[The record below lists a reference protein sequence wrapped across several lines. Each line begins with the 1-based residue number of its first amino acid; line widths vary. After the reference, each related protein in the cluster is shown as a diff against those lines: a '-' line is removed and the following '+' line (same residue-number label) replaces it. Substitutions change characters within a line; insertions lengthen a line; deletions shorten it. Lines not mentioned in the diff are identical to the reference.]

1 MNSVT
6 HVTNAMGD
14 TVTQDRGGHTV
25 MTEQTGGGGASS
37 GDKG

>member
-1 MNSVT
+1 MDSVT